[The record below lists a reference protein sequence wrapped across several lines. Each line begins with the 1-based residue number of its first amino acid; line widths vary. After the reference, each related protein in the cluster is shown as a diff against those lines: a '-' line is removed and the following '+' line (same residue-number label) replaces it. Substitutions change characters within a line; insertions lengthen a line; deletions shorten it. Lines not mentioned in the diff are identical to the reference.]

1 MKEQQLKHVEADLSK
16 QMKDRAKEGT
26 LKVVDTNIGGAAPRS
41 APKRRGRWDVQTAA
55 DDTPKAKTPKAVEE
69 EGSTTPGRA
78 KLNQWDATPGRK
90 DPGAETPGP
99 GATIRQWDATPA
111 HATPG
116 RDTPAGGMTPG
127 AQTPGTAARRNRW
140 DETPRTDRETP
151 AHTGWAVT
159 PRTDREGDGGDK
171 IISDTPT
178 PSVRIRILIFSTRV
192 LKISSFIR
200 V

>member
-90 DPGAETPGP
+90 DPG
-99 GATIRQWDATPA
+99 GAGWKGG
-111 HATPG
+111 G
-116 RDTPAGGMTPG
+116 RAGW
-127 AQTPGTAARRNRW
+127 RR
-140 DETPRTDRETP
+140 
-151 AHTGWAVT
+151 
-159 PRTDREGDGGDK
+159 
-171 IISDTPT
+171 TPT
-178 PSVRIRILIFSTRV
+178 SPRAAWRDRTPPHMLGQYAPHG
-192 LKISSFIR
+192 LP
-200 V
+200 

>member
-1 MKEQQLKHVEADLSK
+1 M
-16 QMKDRAKEGT
+16 
-26 LKVVDTNIGGAAPRS
+26 DTNIGGAAPRS

-55 DDTPKAKTPKAVEE
+55 DDTPKAKKPAAE
-69 EGSTTPGRA
+69 EGATTPARA
-78 KLNQWDATPGRK
+78 TLNQWDATPGRK

-99 GATIRQWDATPA
+99 GAQVRQWDPTPA

-116 RDTPAGGMTPG
+116 RDTPAGAMTPG

-159 PRTDREGDGGDK
+159 PRTDREGDAGEK
-171 IISDTPT
+171 IISETPT
-178 PSVRIRILIFSTRV
+178 PSVREDRDLPTSLLGTV
-192 LKISSFIR
+192 
-200 V
+200 